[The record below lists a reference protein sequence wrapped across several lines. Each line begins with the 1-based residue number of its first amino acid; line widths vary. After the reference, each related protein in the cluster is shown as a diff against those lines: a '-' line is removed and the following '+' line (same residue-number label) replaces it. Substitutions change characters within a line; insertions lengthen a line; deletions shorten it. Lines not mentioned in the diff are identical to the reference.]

1 MYIRVDVI
9 QLNKP
14 DKFWLRFRWEFGL
27 WSTFRWSGPFSH
39 WRGRNHIKF
48 PFTNKMYQ
56 ENHAADRVLKLQWVT
71 SPRHLVFECAKLR
84 RPHSESRLPT
94 WPLTFT
100 PLLALSLLYVQLKNI
115 VSATT
120 TQHISVKGV
129 ARFCVSGQVIKSF
142 FAYGRILKTTL
153 KGKVIQLYI
162 LWTLKLWWVEHFYMF
177 NQMVF

>member
-1 MYIRVDVI
+1 MLFNSTN
-9 QLNKP
+9 QTN
-14 DKFWLRFRWEFGL
+14 FGWDL
-27 WSTFRWSGPFSH
+27 GENLDFEARSDEVGPSAIEGEA
-39 WRGRNHIKF
+39 WTRNHIKF

-100 PLLALSLLYVQLKNI
+100 PLLALSLI
-115 VSATT
+115 CTT
-120 TQHISVKGV
+120 KKHCLSDYHTAYIGER
-129 ARFCVSGQVIKSF
+129 RFCVSGQVIKSF
-142 FAYGRILKTTL
+142 FAYGWILKTTL